1 MTLLRIA
8 WRNLWRG
15 WRRSAVV
22 LSAVAVGL
30 CACLVLI
37 GWSHGWVS
45 QMADT
50 AVSTRLSLLAV
61 HAAGYQANPDV
72 ARALSDDGAALARAL
87 ERFPGAHVS
96 PRVLGDGLAQ
106 SARQSARI
114 ALLGVDPERE
124 ARVSMVADSFVE
136 GGFPQATPDGVA
148 RALPGVALG
157 RDLAETL
164 RVRLGEKVVL
174 HTPGENGLG
183 AFRVSGIFHT
193 PSAGFDKST
202 AFVRLEDAQRLLGIP
217 GRVHELAIALDDR
230 DRLPQLTAF
239 ANAELPALVPGQSL
253 EVLSWKEREPRL
265 AAMLGLMADTAWIA
279 YATMFA
285 GMAFGI
291 ANALL
296 MSVYERMREF
306 GVLRSLGLP
315 ARDLVWLVLL
325 ESVLLTVGGALCG
338 VGIGAGAVALLRRT
352 GIDLALFSESMAQF
366 GAGARVYPELQRADF
381 WSPVGLAFLTALL
394 AAIWPAWHAARL
406 RPAEAL
412 RHV

>member
-1 MTLLRIA
+1 MTLVRIA

-37 GWSHGWVS
+37 GWSHGWVR

-61 HAAGYQANPDV
+61 HAAGYQEDPDV
-72 ARALSDDGAALARAL
+72 ALSLADDGAPLAQAIA
-87 ERFPGAHVS
+87 RFPGAHVS

-106 SARQSARI
+106 SARQNARI
-114 ALLGVDPERE
+114 SLFGVDPARE
-124 ARVSMVADSFVE
+124 AQVSMVGDCFRE
-136 GGFPQATPDGVA
+136 GGFPQATAEGGA
-148 RALPGVALG
+148 RALPGVAVG
-157 RDLAETL
+157 RELADTL
-164 RVRLGEKVVL
+164 RIRLGEKIVL

-183 AFRVSGIFHT
+183 AFRVSGIFRT
-193 PSAGFDKST
+193 PSAGFDKTSV
-202 AFVRLEDAQRLLGIP
+202 FIRLEDAQRLLGIP
-217 GRVHELAIALDDR
+217 GRVHELAIALDDPR
-230 DRLPQLTAF
+230 QLPELIAF
-239 ANAELPALVPGQSL
+239 ARAELPRRSPGESL
-253 EVLSWKEREPRL
+253 EILPWKEREPRL
-265 AAMLGLMADTAWIA
+265 AAMLELMANTAWIA

-296 MSVYERMREF
+296 MSVYERIREF

-325 ESVLLTVGGALCG
+325 ESLALTVGGTLLG
-338 VGIGAGAVALLRRT
+338 VGVGAAAVALLSRV

-366 GAGARVYPELQRADF
+366 GAGARVYPQLEHADF
-381 WSPVGLAFLTALL
+381 WSPVGLALLTALL